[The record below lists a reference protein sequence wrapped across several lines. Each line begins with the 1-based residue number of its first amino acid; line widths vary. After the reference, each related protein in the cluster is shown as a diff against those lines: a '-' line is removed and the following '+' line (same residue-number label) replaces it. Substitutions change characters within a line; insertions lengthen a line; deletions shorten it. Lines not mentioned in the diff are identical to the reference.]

1 MYTEKNYKSK
11 KELVTA
17 FASGRIIGVF
27 QPGPFGSGPI
37 NGQECIEGPHYP
49 EPHRFYVTVTC
60 KDSVIVA
67 IDGKTA
73 EQTRVKLDKA
83 EILKAMPLQTFD
95 VYWSPEGRKI
105 ATVQAKNSRLAIRKA
120 PKPYRKYLGEM
131 YAVAVPS
138 TNRPIGEGTI

>member
-1 MYTEKNYKSK
+1 MYTERNYKSK

-17 FASGRIIGVF
+17 FASGKIIGVF
-27 QPGPFGSGPI
+27 QPGPFGGGPI

-73 EQTRVKLDKA
+73 EQTKAKLDKA
-83 EILKAMPLQTFD
+83 LAKKAANVRF
-95 VYWSPEGRKI
+95 GRRHMFRSFESKSK
-105 ATVQAKNSRLAIRKA
+105 TTSEPNVQGGN
-120 PKPYRKYLGEM
+120 
-131 YAVAVPS
+131 
-138 TNRPIGEGTI
+138 

>member
-1 MYTEKNYKSK
+1 MYTARNYKSK

-17 FASGRIIGVF
+17 FASGKIIGVF
-27 QPGPFGSGPI
+27 QPGPFGGGPI

-83 EILKAMPLQTFD
+83 EQAKQAKAESKRRLSEMEENMSTESNPDPYQIEHTAM
-95 VYWSPEGRKI
+95 GRKM
-105 ATVQAKNSRLAIRKA
+105 
-120 PKPYRKYLGEM
+120 LGG
-131 YAVAVPS
+131 
-138 TNRPIGEGTI
+138 N

>member
-1 MYTEKNYKSK
+1 MYTERNYKSK

-17 FASGRIIGVF
+17 FASGKIIGVF
-27 QPGPFGSGPI
+27 QPGPFGGGPI

-73 EQTRVKLDKA
+73 EQTKAKLDKA
-83 EILKAMPLQTFD
+83 LAKKAQAEFART
-95 VYWSPEGRKI
+95 SP
-105 ATVQAKNSRLAIRKA
+105 
-120 PKPYRKYLGEM
+120 
-131 YAVAVPS
+131 
-138 TNRPIGEGTI
+138 NRPIGEGAI